1 MWHYFV
7 WWYGLMWVIVGMRPK
22 VFITCVYMLLSL
34 CMPAL
39 IYLIFSACHVTIDVY
54 KADYNSAF
62 IKMVVGI
69 VFTFLLNTLCNNG
82 MSLVSWIVVF
92 VPFMLMTA
100 IAAVLLFVFGLN
112 PATGKAVYTT
122 STSTT
127 TTSTTP
133 TTTTSTTPTST
144 TTTPTPSTTTSSTPS
159 TTTESQPPPFP
170 VQVGIEGFAPFY
182 GNLGNSKRPVNSN
195 FTTAKDVNVHN

>member
-1 MWHYFV
+1 MWHYFI

-22 VFITCVYMLLSL
+22 VFITCECIMLLSL

-39 IYLIFSACHVTIDVY
+39 IYLIFTACHVTIDVY
-54 KADYNSAF
+54 KADYNNAF
-62 IKMVVGI
+62 IKMVVGV
-69 VFTFLLNTLCNNG
+69 VFTFLLNTLCNND
-82 MSLVSWIVVF
+82 MSIVSWIIVF
-92 VPFMLMTA
+92 VPFMLMTT
-100 IAAVLLFVFGLN
+100 IAGVLLFVFGLN
-112 PATGKAVYTT
+112 PATGKAVYT
-122 STSTT
+122 STS

-133 TTTTSTTPTST
+133 TTTTPTPTTTTPTPS

-159 TTTESQPPPFP
+159 TTTQSQPPPFP

-195 FTTAKDVNVHN
+195 FQTHNI

>member
-1 MWHYFV
+1 
-7 WWYGLMWVIVGMRPK
+7 
-22 VFITCVYMLLSL
+22 MLLTL

-39 IYLIFSACHVTIDVY
+39 IYLIFTACHVTIDVY
-54 KADYNSAF
+54 KADYNNAF

-69 VFTFLLNTLCNNG
+69 IFTFLLNTLCNNE
-82 MSLVSWIVVF
+82 MSVVSWIIVF
-92 VPFMLMTA
+92 IPFMLMTV
-100 IAAVLLFVFGLN
+100 IAAILLFVFGLN

-127 TTSTTP
+127 T
-133 TTTTSTTPTST
+133 
-144 TTTPTPSTTTSSTPS
+144 SSAAA
-159 TTTESQPPPFP
+159 QPPAFP

-195 FTTAKDVNVHN
+195 LAM

>member
-1 MWHYFV
+1 
-7 WWYGLMWVIVGMRPK
+7 
-22 VFITCVYMLLSL
+22 MLLSL

-133 TTTTSTTPTST
+133 TTTT
-144 TTTPTPSTTTSSTPS
+144 PTPSTTTSSTPS
-159 TTTESQPPPFP
+159 TTTESHPPPFP
-170 VQVGIEGFAPFY
+170 IQVGIEGFAPFY